1 MIIPSARR
9 SLAHL
14 LSPEARGVL
23 YKVLG
28 LSLAVLALLWLAL
41 RAFTLSVV
49 FPWIEGFSPDLPG
62 WAAWF
67 PTLASLAASLGI
79 AFGLVFLMA
88 PVSAL
93 IAGLFLD
100 DVAEVIER
108 RDYPADPPG
117 RAMDLWPAL
126 VIGLRALA
134 TVLLLNL
141 LALPLLFVPG
151 VNIAAFFLLN
161 GYLLGREFF
170 DFAAMRFRPAEEAA
184 ALRNRNTGTI
194 LLGGLLIAGWLSIP
208 LVNLT
213 TPLFAAG
220 LMVHLHKAV
229 TGRYPVSR

>member
-1 MIIPSARR
+1 MILHSARL
-9 SLAHL
+9 SLANL
-14 LSPEARGVL
+14 LSSEARGVF

-28 LSLAVLALLWLAL
+28 LTLAVLALLWVAL

-49 FPWIEGFSPDLPG
+49 FPWIEGLSPDLPG

-67 PTLASLAASLGI
+67 PTLAGILASFGI

-88 PVSAL
+88 PVTAL

-108 RDYPADPPG
+108 RDYPGEAPG
-117 RAMDLWPAL
+117 RAMEFWPAAL
-126 VIGLRALA
+126 LGLKALA
-134 TVLLLNL
+134 TVLLLNIA
-141 LALPLLFVPG
+141 ALPLLFVPG

-170 DFAAMRFRPAEEAA
+170 DFAAMRFRAPEEAV
-184 ALRNRNTGTI
+184 ALRQRHGGTV
-194 LLGGLLIAGWLSIP
+194 LLAGLLIALYLSIP
-208 LVNLT
+208 IVNLT

-220 LMVHLHKAV
+220 LMVHLHKRIARED
-229 TGRYPVSR
+229 GLSR